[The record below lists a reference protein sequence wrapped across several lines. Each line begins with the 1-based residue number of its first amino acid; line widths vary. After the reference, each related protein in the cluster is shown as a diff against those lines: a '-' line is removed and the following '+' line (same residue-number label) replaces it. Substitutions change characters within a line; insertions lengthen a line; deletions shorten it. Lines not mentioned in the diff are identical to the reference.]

1 MSQRTSASA
10 DQPTPPTIKPA
21 WRFARERRLGR
32 IARQLLGTAE
42 AEIPSAVAVLGRD
55 VVLDATRQQR
65 WALACLERA
74 AACDEGSREER
85 AWVLLA
91 ACRPTLVRRAVHR
104 APRRTRRYVR
114 AA

>member
-1 MSQRTSASA
+1 MSQLPSASD
-10 DQPTPPTIKPA
+10 DQPTTPTMKPA

-65 WALACLERA
+65 WALACLEFG

-85 AWVLLA
+85 AWVVVA
-91 ACRPTLVRRAVHR
+91 ACRPRLVRRAVHG
-104 APRRTRRYVR
+104 APPGRTHR
-114 AA
+114 